1 MPRYGLVELLRDKT
15 HVRPV
20 VKATGFRVIA
30 AA

>member
-1 MPRYGLVELLRDKT
+1 MSRYGLVDLPREKT

-20 VKATGFRVIA
+20 VKATGFRIMA